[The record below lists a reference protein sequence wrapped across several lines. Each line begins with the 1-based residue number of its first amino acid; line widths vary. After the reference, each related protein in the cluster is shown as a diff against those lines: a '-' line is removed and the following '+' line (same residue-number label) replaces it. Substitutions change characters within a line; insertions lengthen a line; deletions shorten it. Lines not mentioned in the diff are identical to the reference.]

1 MYPSIYM
8 GPPDRVMRVHSEA
21 AGCVMSFVLCCA
33 HLSVRAPPRVGWHVD
48 AGSGEFNLWMGAT
61 SGSTFNFLH
70 VAKNKMYCM

>member
-8 GPPDRVMRVHSEA
+8 GPLIESCEFIARPPGVSCH
-21 AGCVMSFVLCCA
+21 LCCV